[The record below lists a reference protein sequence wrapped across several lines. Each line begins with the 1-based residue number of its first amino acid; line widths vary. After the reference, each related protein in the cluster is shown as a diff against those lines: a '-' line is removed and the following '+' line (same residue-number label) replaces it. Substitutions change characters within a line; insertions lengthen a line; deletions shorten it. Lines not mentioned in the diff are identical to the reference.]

1 VKVSPTSAVAGQGAE
16 ELPPAA
22 PFPGFREGESVT
34 LPAGLLGVFHPG
46 DERLRWRLDFHYPRG
61 IVPLGHELLGGVN
74 RASQE
79 AAEAL
84 PVATGRGLVGRLVG
98 PHLYTAGIPVDE
110 HRVAG
115 RAAAASAEIAS
126 YPDRFLDEW
135 TTGAAVLGAA
145 HRDLDGRIRATDDV
159 RTLGTLFHRAN
170 TVFAQAWRLHF
181 DVMYRL
187 LAVTA
192 SFRTVCAAVGV
203 PPDEV
208 SRLLPSGDTTV
219 QRTDRRLWRLSRAA
233 TEAGLTD
240 VFREHTGAGLLA
252 AVRTHPQA
260 TAWFAAFEEFVDR
273 FGSRSDQVADVG
285 TPSWLEAPERPL
297 ELVRQMVL
305 DGGDPTRA
313 AEAQSRRR
321 ADRLEELRT
330 RMSPRNRGA
339 FDRSYAW
346 CRRGNFTWW
355 NEEHNTHIDLR
366 AHLPVR
372 AIGRAVAAAS
382 GARPD
387 DGVLLYAGEVRAL
400 CDGDIGWTDVSG
412 LVVERAEHLAVW
424 RQRRAA
430 LPRAVGTASAQID
443 PLMAEIIGGDT
454 GAPAPSGPELLHGV
468 PASAGIARGP
478 VRRVSDV
485 GQLDRLA
492 PGDVLVCEATSPS
505 WTPVF
510 PRLAACLCDSGGPLT
525 HAAIVCRE
533 YGVPCVCA
541 LGVAMQT
548 LQDGDLVEV
557 DGRAGTVTVLR
568 RA

>member
-1 VKVSPTSAVAGQGAE
+1 MNVSSTEAVAGPGAE

-34 LPAGLLGVFHPG
+34 LPPGVLSVFRPG

-61 IVPLGHELLGGVN
+61 IVPLGHELLGSVN

-110 HRVAG
+110 EQVAG
-115 RAAAASAEIAS
+115 RAAASSAEIAS

-135 TTGAAVLGAA
+135 TTAATALAAA
-145 HRDLDGRIRATDDV
+145 HRNLDGQLRAADDLH
-159 RTLGTLFHRAN
+159 TLGTLFRRAN
-170 TVFAQAWRLHF
+170 TVFAEAWRLHF

-192 SFRTVCAAVGV
+192 SFRTVCAAVGIA
-203 PPDEV
+203 PDEV

-219 QRTDRRLWRLSRAA
+219 RRTDRRLWRLSRAA
-233 TEAGLTD
+233 TEEGLTE
-240 VFREHTGAGLLA
+240 VFREHTGAQLLA
-252 AVRTHPQA
+252 AVRSDPRA
-260 TAWFAAFEEFVDR
+260 TAWLASFDQFVNR
-273 FGSRSDQVADVG
+273 FGTRSDQVADVG
-285 TPSWLEAPERPL
+285 APSWLEAPECPL

-313 AEAQSRRR
+313 AEAQSRRQD
-321 ADRLEELRT
+321 DRLAELRA
-330 RMSPRNRGA
+330 RMSPRDRGA

-372 AIGRAVAAAS
+372 TVGRAVATAS
-382 GARPD
+382 GGRPD
-387 DGVLLYAGEVRAL
+387 DGVLLYAGELRAL
-400 CDGDIGWTDVSG
+400 CVGDIGWADVSG
-412 LVVERAEHLAVW
+412 LLVARAEHLAAW
-424 RQRRAA
+424 RRRRGS
-430 LPRAVGTASAQID
+430 LPRAVGTASRQID
-443 PLMAEIIGGDT
+443 PLMAEIIGSEPDT
-454 GAPAPSGPELLHGV
+454 PGLSGPALLHGV

-485 GQLDRLA
+485 SELDRLA

-505 WTPVF
+505 WTPAF
-510 PRLAACLCDSGGPLT
+510 PRLAACLCDSGGALT

-548 LQDGDLVEV
+548 LRDGDLVEV
-557 DGRAGTVTVLR
+557 DGLAGTVTVLR